1 VVCEVQDVFAGEG
14 GITMEKNSEQSTKK
28 NKITVATSKTSPQI
42 KEKLQKISKMLIAKN
57 EVAYRKLANQ

>member
-1 VVCEVQDVFAGEG
+1 
-14 GITMEKNSEQSTKK
+14 MEKNSEQSTKK
-28 NKITVATSKTSPQI
+28 NKITVANSKTSPQI

>member
-1 VVCEVQDVFAGEG
+1 
-14 GITMEKNSEQSTKK
+14 MEKNSEQSTKK